1 MIFPRKQIT
10 FNCPEFYQK
19 NRTSFQYHTSKTI
32 KDNGEFIMEE
42 FKVKGKELLAKIE
55 ELIKEGN
62 ARRIIIKDE
71 KGRTFLEIPV
81 TIGVIGAI
89 CAPILNAVGALAGVV
104 ANFTVEV
111 IKRENNNQNTEAPRE
126 EYNL

>member
-1 MIFPRKQIT
+1 
-10 FNCPEFYQK
+10 
-19 NRTSFQYHTSKTI
+19 
-32 KDNGEFIMEE
+32 MEE

-81 TIGVIGAI
+81 TIGVVGAI
-89 CAPILNAVGALAGVV
+89 CAPILTAVGALAGVV

-111 IKRENNNQNTEAPRE
+111 IKRENEQKDSSAVNE